1 MEEVELMNKLEE
13 LALKR
18 DCLATKQAQF
28 DLDNAE
34 TIRLIANL
42 EAEIKQ
48 EVLNRGETVKSKHMV
63 VTWNKGRVS
72 WNSRLLDGYA
82 VAHPEILEM
91 RKEGSPTVSFRIVA
105 DEKKS

>member
-1 MEEVELMNKLEE
+1 MEEVELMNKMEE

-18 DCLATKQAQF
+18 DCLEKKQAQF

-34 TIRLIANL
+34 TIRIIAAL

-48 EVLNRGETVKSKHMV
+48 EVLNRGTTCKSKHLI

-72 WNSRLLDGYA
+72 WNSRLLEGYA
-82 VAHPEILEM
+82 VAHPDILQM
-91 RKEGSPTVSFRIVA
+91 RKEGAPTVSFRMVT
-105 DEKKS
+105 DEKKD